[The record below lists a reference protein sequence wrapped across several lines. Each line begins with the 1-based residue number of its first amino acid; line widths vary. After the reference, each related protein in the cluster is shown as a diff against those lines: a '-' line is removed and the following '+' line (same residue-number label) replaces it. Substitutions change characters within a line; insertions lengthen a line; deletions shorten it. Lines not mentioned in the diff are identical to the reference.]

1 MVLKLAAKNLK
12 HTLRIKNWW
21 DMEYTKIPSQL
32 FFFQRNRE
40 NVPDFFLLE
49 LLGLI
54 FFFIGT
60 DGGEA
65 WICYG
70 KTESFLV

>member
-1 MVLKLAAKNLK
+1 MRHGVHQNSLA
-12 HTLRIKNWW
+12 T
-21 DMEYTKIPSQL
+21 

-54 FFFIGT
+54 SFFIGT

-65 WICYG
+65 
-70 KTESFLV
+70 

>member
-1 MVLKLAAKNLK
+1 MRHGVHQNSLA
-12 HTLRIKNWW
+12 TL
-21 DMEYTKIPSQL
+21 
-32 FFFQRNRE
+32 FFQRNRE